1 MVNFKHIAQPMGEV
15 LQMHKGIKNREM
27 VGNHDYALNPD
38 GSGAGENIFWLRP
51 VFRLWGG
58 GLFLQMRWMAK
69 RKQLQGE
76 TQLLFSY
83 KSPLRWNGS
92 QLSHQDLANAS
103 PPIMARGWNIATTQ
117 SKHTTR
123 TSDTSRETFQI
134 FTLWQK
140 YAHKEKI
147 AYICI
152 SLHFS
157 AFLCISLY
165 FSAFLC
171 ISLHFSVFLCKTLHS
186 SENLCISLHFTFYI

>member
-27 VGNHDYALNPD
+27 VGNHDYALNLD
-38 GSGAGENIFWLRP
+38 GKHHGAGENIFWLRP

-123 TSDTSRETFQI
+123 TSDTSRHQEK
-134 FTLWQK
+134 LSK
-140 YAHKEKI
+140 YLPFDKSNHKK
-147 AYICI
+147 
-152 SLHFS
+152 
-157 AFLCISLY
+157 
-165 FSAFLC
+165 
-171 ISLHFSVFLCKTLHS
+171 KK
-186 SENLCISLHFTFYI
+186 